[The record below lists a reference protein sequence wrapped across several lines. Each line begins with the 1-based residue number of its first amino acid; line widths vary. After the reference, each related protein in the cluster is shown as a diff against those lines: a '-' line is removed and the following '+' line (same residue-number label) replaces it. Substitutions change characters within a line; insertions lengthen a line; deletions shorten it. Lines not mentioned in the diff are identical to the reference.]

1 MPIYDVEAYL
11 PACLRSLAAQTTRD
25 LEVVMVDDGSTDAS
39 AEIAHSFAERDSRF
53 RLIRQ
58 ANAGLGNARNSGVA
72 AAGGELLAFA
82 DSDDV
87 VPPEAYEH
95 LADTL
100 DRTGSDFASG
110 NVLRLTDER
119 TSQSP
124 FLAETFARTRLKT
137 HVRRF
142 SPLLADR
149 TAWNKLFRRRFWDA
163 NDLRFPEGVLHED
176 IPVTLP
182 AHVMAGSVDV
192 LAEPVYHW
200 RVRSDGERS
209 ITQKRLELRALVD
222 RLAAVEHVRA
232 YLGEH
237 GTRRLRRWYDQRLV
251 RDDLRL
257 HLDLLADAEPAYRAL
272 FVEHVT
278 ALFDGV
284 RPSLFAHLPAID
296 RLKWH
301 LVLRERTDDL
311 IEVLRFE
318 QEHRAS
324 TPPLR
329 RNRRWYGDYP
339 HQGDR
344 EIPRSVFR
352 LGKRDAELS
361 LRAEVEELA
370 CEGDRLVV
378 RGHAHLAGLAVAE
391 PGDQRVQLLAVR
403 RGRWQRLR
411 MRAGGVRVTARPV
424 ARPELAGGD
433 LDRTWAGFEA
443 ELPPTALSG
452 TGTWQLG
459 LFVRA
464 HGLRRRYLRFGHEQL
479 AAAELPAPPGLAA
492 RAVACTSGRIEVRV
506 RDRWAVATAARIVDG
521 DVLELTGDQR
531 LGEATRLELR
541 RAGDG
546 WCTDVPLTGDGAFVA
561 RLPLSQLHLAPREAD
576 GEVLWQLVGDRRRPP
591 RRGRAAGR
599 RAAAAL
605 PILGPRAGAGAHGLR
620 RRRDRRPRRPPARH
634 RRGLGRRRATRARPP
649 PGRRGGRPRA
659 RADGLAPRPR
669 ARVPAAARRGRGR
682 LPRSVPAGELLR
694 VPAGYTPRRGEWRF
708 YGRPTGEDAL
718 SAMAR
723 VRLDTALLDALPLAA
738 TVEERLSTLQPAPD
752 GSLLLSVP
760 GRSAV
765 PARARAARG
774 RHAPAPPRRHP
785 PNERQQRAR
794 EPGRGAVRRSPRRR
808 GGRRRSRTVRPPRP
822 PRRSR
827 RTRRARRRAA
837 RRSRRRRRA

>member
-1 MPIYDVEAYL
+1 MPRISVVVPIYDVEAYL

-25 LEVVMVDDGSTDAS
+25 LEIVMVDDGSTDAS
-39 AEIAHSFAERDSRF
+39 AEIAHNFAERDSRF

-58 ANAGLGNARNSGVA
+58 ANAGLGNARNTGVA

-119 TSQSP
+119 TSQAP

-200 RVRSDGERS
+200 RIRSDGERS
-209 ITQKRLELRALVD
+209 ITQQRLELRALVD

-257 HLDLLADAEPAYRAL
+257 HLDLLADADPAYRAL

-278 ALFDGV
+278 ALFDGA
-284 RPSLFAHLPAID
+284 RPSLFADLPAID

-318 QEHRAS
+318 QERRAS

-424 ARPELAGGD
+424 ARPELAGDD
-433 LDRTWAGFEA
+433 LDRTWSGFEA

-521 DVLELTGDQR
+521 DVLELTGEQR

-541 RAGDG
+541 RACDG
-546 WCTDVPLTGDGAFVA
+546 WCTDVPLTGDGDFVA
-561 RLPLSQLHLAPREAD
+561 RLPLSQLHLAPRETD
-576 GEVLWQLVGDRRRPP
+576 GEILWQLSAIDGGRRVAVALPDDAPLLRWRTSGRELALARMASGDAAMADRDARPLVTAAGWAGAGRLALDLRMAAGVGDRE
-591 RRGRAAGR
+591 
-599 RAAAAL
+599 L
-605 PILGPRAGAGAHGLR
+605 VLMDWH
-620 RRRDRRPRRPPARH
+620 RDRAHAFPLLPAED
-634 RRGLGRRRATRARPP
+634 
-649 PGRRGGRPRA
+649 
-659 RADGLAPRPR
+659 DGVF
-669 ARVPAAARRGRGR
+669 RV
-682 LPRSVPAGELLR
+682 LVPAGELLR

-708 YGRPTGEDAL
+708 YGRPVGEDAL
-718 SAMAR
+718 HAMAR
-723 VRLDTALLDALPLAA
+723 VRLDAALLDALPITV

-760 GRSAV
+760 GRSAA

-774 RHAPAPPRRHP
+774 SARAGATAPAPA
-785 PNERQQRAR
+785 E
-794 EPGRGAVRRSPRRR
+794 
-808 GGRRRSRTVRPPRP
+808 
-822 PRRSR
+822 
-827 RTRRARRRAA
+827 
-837 RRSRRRRRA
+837 

>member
-1 MPIYDVEAYL
+1 VPRISVVVPIYDVEAYL

-25 LEVVMVDDGSTDAS
+25 LEIVMVDDGSTDAS
-39 AEIAHSFAERDSRF
+39 AEVAHGFAERDARF

-58 ANAGLGNARNSGVA
+58 ANAGLGNARNTGVA
-72 AAGGELLAFA
+72 AASGELLAFA

-95 LADTL
+95 LADSL

-124 FLAETFARTRLKT
+124 FLAETFARTRPKT
-137 HVRRF
+137 HVSRF
-142 SPLLADR
+142 RPLLADR

-182 AHVMAGSVDV
+182 AHVMAASVDV

-200 RVRSDGERS
+200 RIRGDGDS
-209 ITQKRLELRALVD
+209 ITQQRLELRALVD

-237 GTRRLRRWYDQRLV
+237 GPRRLRRWYDQRLV

-278 ALFDGV
+278 ALFDGA
-284 RPSLFAHLPAID
+284 RPSLFADLPAID

-311 IEVLRFE
+311 IDVLRFE
-318 QEHRAS
+318 QQRRAS

-329 RNRRWYGDYP
+329 RRGRWYGDYP
-339 HQGDR
+339 HQGDP

-370 CEGDRLVV
+370 CEDDRLIV
-378 RGHAHLAGLAVAE
+378 RGHAHLAGLAVAA
-391 PGDQRVQLLAVR
+391 PDDQRVQLLAVR

-424 ARPELAGGD
+424 ARPDLAGGD
-433 LDRTWAGFEA
+433 LDRTWSGFEA
-443 ELPPTALSG
+443 ELPPAALSG

-464 HGLRRRYLRFGHEQL
+464 HGLRRRYLRFDHEQL

-506 RDRWAVATAARIVDG
+506 RDRWAVVTAARIVDG
-521 DVLELTGDQR
+521 DVLELTGEQR

-546 WCTDVPLTGDGAFVA
+546 WCTETPLTGDGAFVA

-576 GEVLWQLVGDRRRPP
+576 AEVLWQLSAIDGGRRVAVALPDDAPLLRWRSSGRELALARTPAGDAAIADRDARPLVT
-591 RRGRAAGR
+591 AAGW
-599 RAAAAL
+599 
-605 PILGPRAGAGAHGLR
+605 AGAGRLALDLRLAAGLTDR
-620 RRRDRRPRRPPARH
+620 ELVLMDWHRDRAHAFP
-634 RRGLGRRRATRARPP
+634 L
-649 PGRRGGRPRA
+649 
-659 RADGLAPRPR
+659 LAAEDEGVFRVL
-669 ARVPAAARRGRGR
+669 VPAA
-682 LPRSVPAGELLR
+682 ELLR

-708 YGRPTGEDAL
+708 YGRPAGEDAL
-718 SAMAR
+718 TAMAR
-723 VRLDTALLDALPLAA
+723 VRLDAALLDALPLTA

-760 GRSAV
+760 GRSAA
-765 PARARAARG
+765 PARARA
-774 RHAPAPPRRHP
+774 
-785 PNERQQRAR
+785 
-794 EPGRGAVRRSPRRR
+794 GRGSA
-808 GGRRRSRTVRPPRP
+808 
-822 PRRSR
+822 
-827 RTRRARRRAA
+827 RAGATA
-837 RRSRRRRRA
+837 PVPAE